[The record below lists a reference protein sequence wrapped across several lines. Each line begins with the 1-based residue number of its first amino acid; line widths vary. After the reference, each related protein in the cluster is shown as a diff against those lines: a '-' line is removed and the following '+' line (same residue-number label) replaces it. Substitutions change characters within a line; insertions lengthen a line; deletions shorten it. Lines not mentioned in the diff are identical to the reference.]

1 MEQAHFETSSVLGL
15 PENYSDLDWAKLLS
29 QGLPTSAFERLCE
42 TIAPDNK
49 AFCYEL
55 VPRSTLVRRRK
66 DKRMTPEESE
76 RIQRIAEIWSFAL
89 NVFRD
94 EVKARRFLSRP
105 HALLRG
111 ERPIDLVIANA
122 KGARAV
128 EGVLGRLKYGS
139 AA

>member
-1 MEQAHFETSSVLGL
+1 MENSHLETSSVLGL
-15 PENYSDLDWAKLLS
+15 AETYSDLEWAKLLS
-29 QGLPTSAFERLCE
+29 EGLPTSAFERLCE
-42 TIAPDNK
+42 TIAPDDK

-66 DKRMTPEESE
+66 VKRMTPEESE
-76 RIQRIAEIWSFAL
+76 RIQRTAEIWSFTL
-89 NVFRD
+89 DVFGD
-94 EVKARRFLSRP
+94 EAKARRFLSRP

-111 ERPIDLVIANA
+111 ERPIDLVISNA

-128 EGVLGRLKYGS
+128 ESVLGRLKYGS

>member
-1 MEQAHFETSSVLGL
+1 MERLHIETSSLLGL
-15 PENYSDLDWAKLLS
+15 PEHYSDLDWAKLLS
-29 QGLPTSAFERLCE
+29 EGLPTSTFERLCE
-42 TIAPDNK
+42 TIAPHDK

-66 DKRMTPEESE
+66 EKRLTPEESE
-76 RIQRIAEIWSFAL
+76 RIQRIAEIWSFA
-89 NVFRD
+89 RD
-94 EVKARRFLSRP
+94 TFGDEEKTRRFLSRP

-111 ERPIDLVIANA
+111 ERPIDLIIANA